1 MSVTFEKNYDMR
13 ILAKGLEDV
22 KLVLDDMI
30 TVGKDQIV
38 ANTKAGIDCNDKEF
52 AKYAEETKKMKTK
65 YGKSPSLVNLEHGK
79 DSKGKATSG
88 NMMTS
93 IATKITGNLAETYF
107 IDANKGLLAYYHQ
120 TGQGDLPI
128 REFVGWTKKADTM
141 INKIYNKFL
150 DKLLRKI

>member
-1 MSVTFEKNYDMR
+1 MSVTFEKNYDMG
-13 ILAKGLEDV
+13 ILAKGLADV
-22 KLVLDDMI
+22 KPVLDDMI
-30 TVGKDQIV
+30 LVGRDQIIS
-38 ANTKAGIDCNDKEF
+38 NTKAGLDCNDEEF
-52 AKYAEETKKMKTK
+52 EEYAGRTKKMKTK

-120 TGQGDLPI
+120 TGQDNLPI
-128 REFVGWTKKADTM
+128 RAFMGWTKKADKM